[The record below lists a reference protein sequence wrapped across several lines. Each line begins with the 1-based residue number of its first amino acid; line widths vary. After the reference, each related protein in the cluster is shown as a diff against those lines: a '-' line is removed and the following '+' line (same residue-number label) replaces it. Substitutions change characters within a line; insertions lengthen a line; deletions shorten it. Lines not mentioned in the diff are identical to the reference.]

1 MRPQDIIRR
10 KRDGEELTRGEI
22 NFFTNGVMNGEF
34 ADYQSAALLMA
45 MWLRGMS
52 PDERNYLTDAM
63 LHSGQVLDFSAIA
76 KPKVDKHSTGGVGDK
91 TSLIIAPL
99 AAACGLC
106 VPMISGRGLGHTGGT
121 LDKLE
126 AIPGYRVHISLDEF
140 RRILEQI
147 GFAMIGQT
155 ADIAPVDKKL
165 YALRDVTA
173 TVESIPLIAASIM
186 SKKMAEGLDG
196 LVLDVKCGDGAFMKL
211 EREAHALAAAMCET
225 GRAAGVNTIALVT
238 SMDEPLGYAVGNS
251 LEVIECIEIL
261 KGEDKPQSAD
271 LKELSLELTAQMLI
285 AGHIETEINKA
296 RLRVS
301 KALES
306 GAARDKFIESV
317 TAQGGWEAIV
327 YDTTQL
333 PQACNTVD
341 VKAESGGYVTS
352 LAAESVG
359 VASMLLGAGRM
370 RMEDKIDSAV
380 GITLHKKIGDKVEAG
395 ETLATLHYNEA
406 KNLDAARQRLLR
418 AYKIEAHTV
427 AAATRLP
434 LIRAIV

>member
-261 KGEDKPQSAD
+261 KSEDKPQSAD